1 VDPEARSDG
10 ALSSE
15 AASVLV
21 EGLRSILTVT
31 YVPLDGVVAVLD
43 TTTAEWALHLDADS
57 PAEDHCWAMI
67 EVLDVLR
74 RGPHAAGHA
83 LQA

>member
-1 VDPEARSDG
+1 MGPGGPERLG
-10 ALSSE
+10 P
-15 AASVLV
+15 AAAAVLV
-21 EGLRSILTVT
+21 EGLRSMLTVT

-57 PAEDHCWAMI
+57 PVEDHCWAMI

-74 RGPHAAGHA
+74 RGPHAAEHA
-83 LQA
+83 LRT